1 MPTNILMPALSP
13 TMTEGTLARWLKKE
27 GEEIRAGDVIAEI
40 ETDKATMEVEA
51 VDEGILSKILVA
63 DGTSGVRVND
73 PIAVLQGEGEDAAA
87 PAPAAAAPPSMPPM
101 TEMPAKLAPA
111 DAGAPPPGH
120 APVSSTS
127 PAPKPAANGH
137 DTSQGAER
145 VFASPLARRMAKQ
158 AGIDLSTMK
167 GSGPNG
173 RIIRADIEAKQAAG
187 PAAAAP
193 KSPSG
198 VEAEAGGRE
207 TDAVQ
212 ATPVQQVKPAAP
224 APAPSGIPTPPKP
237 APITAPHQ
245 LVPNS
250 TMRKVIARRLLES
263 HQQVPNFYVTMDIEL
278 DALLKLRADLNARA
292 PKEGKGAFK
301 LSVNDLVIK
310 AAAVALRRVPKMNAS
325 YTDDATVVYDDV
337 DISVAVSMPDGLITP
352 IVRKADQKGLA
363 AISSEMKDLG
373 ARAKSGKLKP
383 EEFQG
388 GSFSISNLG
397 MFGVRQFTAI
407 INPPQAGILA
417 VGAGE
422 QRPVVKN
429 GALAIAT
436 VMTCTLSVDH
446 RVADG
451 ALGAEWMQVFKN
463 IVEDPL
469 SLML

>member
-27 GEEIRAGDVIAEI
+27 GEQVRAGDVIAEI

-51 VDEGILSKILVA
+51 VDEGVLGKILVA
-63 DGTSGVRVND
+63 DGTAGVKVND
-73 PIAVLQGEGEDAAA
+73 PIAVLLGEGEEAGAAPVPAAPSPSAASAPPAAPSAPAAA
-87 PAPAAAAPPSMPPM
+87 PAPAASAA
-101 TEMPAKLAPA
+101 
-111 DAGAPPPGH
+111 
-120 APVSSTS
+120 
-127 PAPKPAANGH
+127 PAANGH
-137 DTSQGAER
+137 DSGR

-158 AGIDLSTMK
+158 AGIDLSAMK
-167 GSGPNG
+167 GTGPNG
-173 RIIRADIEAKQAAG
+173 RIVRADIEAKQG
-187 PAAAAP
+187 AAAAP
-193 KSPSG
+193 AG
-198 VEAEAGGRE
+198 HMEAQAGGRE

-224 APAPSGIPTPPKP
+224 PPAAAPTLALAPAAKAGPV
-237 APITAPHQ
+237 TAPHQ

-263 HQQVPNFYVTMDIEL
+263 HQQVPNFYVTMDIEI

-310 AAAVALRRVPKMNAS
+310 AAAVTLRRVPKMNAS
-325 YTDDATVVYDDV
+325 YTEDAMVVYDEV

-352 IVRKADQKGLA
+352 IVRRADQKGLA
-363 AISSEMKDLG
+363 AISGEMKDLG
-373 ARAKSGKLKP
+373 ARAKAGKLKP

-388 GSFSISNLG
+388 GTFSISNLG
-397 MFGVRQFTAI
+397 MFGVKQFTAI

-451 ALGAEWMQVFKN
+451 ALGAEWMQVFKT